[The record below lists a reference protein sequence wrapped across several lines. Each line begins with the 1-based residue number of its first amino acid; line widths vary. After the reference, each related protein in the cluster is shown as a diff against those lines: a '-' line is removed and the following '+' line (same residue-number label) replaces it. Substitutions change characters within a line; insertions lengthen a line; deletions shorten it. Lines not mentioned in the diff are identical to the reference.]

1 MDKKTV
7 DFMLRISFFLS
18 IILAVCSCHLSVVE
32 PYECV
37 DPFIGTAGDCGQM
50 DPSATIP
57 FSMIK
62 VGPDAV
68 KKSHV
73 GYDYNQTAISGFSIN
88 RTSGVGCTGSGG
100 NINIRPADN
109 SVLLK
114 ICKNKEVAK
123 PGLYTATLS
132 NGVVASM
139 TCTERIAYEEFV
151 YPQGQDRNL
160 FINFASTFG
169 GIRGYEYRV
178 SGNTIEGKIS
188 NNATCKL
195 GVYSFY
201 FVVEISDSFKIL
213 SQTAEDIL
221 LQLNATENTAVTV
234 RVAVSPI
241 SVEDCYKELQ
251 DEERTFQQV
260 YEDARVLWTDL
271 LGRIQ
276 VYGGTDEQRIMFYTS
291 LYRTLLSPVNV
302 TTSSGQFRN
311 SKGEIQDAD
320 GFTYY
325 SSWSIWDT
333 YRTKFP
339 LMVLMNLDN
348 LSDIGN
354 SLLVHYINGKTIWS
368 TEHEVT
374 PTTRTDH
381 APIVLL
387 DMMAKGIKLDYL
399 EEAYPYIVAEVES
412 EPLNSPDQYLETAYD
427 YWALAQIALRLGKS
441 DDAEKYALVSDTM
454 WSSIW
459 KKYFQTI
466 DEERFD
472 IMHGDGLYEGT
483 LWQYRWAVPFST
495 DKLIELDG
503 GPDKFVEHLSYFF
516 ENNLYNH
523 GNQPD
528 IHAAFLFNKAGRPD
542 LTRRWVKEI
551 LTQPMI
557 HRYGTH
563 DHFDRPYY
571 GKAYNAAPEAYIPEM
586 DDDDGTMSAWY
597 VLASMGLYPLTPGT
611 DQYEICEPLFDK
623 VVIDMGNHKNFTIRK
638 KSIEGIDHSTCG
650 IIELNGKEITQTYIH
665 FNNMIDS
672 ELTHNLK

>member
-18 IILAVCSCHLSVVE
+18 IILAVCSCHLSVIE

-188 NNATCKL
+188 NNTTCKR

-427 YWALAQIALRLGKS
+427 YWALALPLRRIIESK
-441 DDAEKYALVSDTM
+441 VSKVG
-454 WSSIW
+454 SGF
-459 KKYFQTI
+459 Y
-466 DEERFD
+466 
-472 IMHGDGLYEGT
+472 GDFKEYGLYI
-483 LWQYRWAVPFST
+483 FCK
-495 DKLIELDG
+495 D
-503 GPDKFVEHLSYFF
+503 
-516 ENNLYNH
+516 NL
-523 GNQPD
+523 
-528 IHAAFLFNKAGRPD
+528 
-542 LTRRWVKEI
+542 TEEEVI
-551 LTQPMI
+551 LTMEYTSDLQRHLDIKYSKMYLSLI
-557 HRYGTH
+557 
-563 DHFDRPYY
+563 DRL
-571 GKAYNAAPEAYIPEM
+571 
-586 DDDDGTMSAWY
+586 Y
-597 VLASMGLYPLTPGT
+597 VCDLSKVDRSLHNTT
-611 DQYEICEPLFDK
+611 CTSYEISRKMCKELFLGSLDYRFA
-623 VVIDMGNHKNFTIRK
+623 VREAT
-638 KSIEGIDHSTCG
+638 SAAT
-650 IIELNGKEITQTYIH
+650 LA
-665 FNNMIDS
+665 
-672 ELTHNLK
+672 